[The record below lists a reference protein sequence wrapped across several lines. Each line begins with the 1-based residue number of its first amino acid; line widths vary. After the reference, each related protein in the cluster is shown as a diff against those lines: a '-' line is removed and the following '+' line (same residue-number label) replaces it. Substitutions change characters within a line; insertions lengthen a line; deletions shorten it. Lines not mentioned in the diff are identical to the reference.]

1 VERLSALDATFL
13 YFETPAQ
20 HQHVC
25 AVMVVDPSTVPG
37 GYNFE
42 KIKDHIAGRLHLLAP
57 FRRKLMSV
65 PFNLDH
71 PVWVETDDFDLDYH
85 VRRVGLPS
93 PGTEEQL
100 AELAADIASRQ
111 LDRSKPLWEMWVV
124 EGLENGHVA
133 IVGKMHH
140 STVDG
145 VSGANMMV
153 HLLDLEPGGTR
164 PPGPDDWQPERAPS
178 ELELLARA
186 VLQRIRRPAQLAMV
200 IPKTIGSV
208 ISFARM
214 RRSHDAGMPTPFT
227 APRTPFNVSITP
239 HRLIAFTQTS
249 LDDIKFVKRA
259 FGTTVNDVVL
269 AVCAGALRRYLEQL
283 GEVPTK
289 SLMAV
294 VPVSVRADED
304 KDVAGSNKVS
314 AMFTSLATD
323 IEDPVERLR
332 RIHTVNKGAKKEHN
346 AIGAGM
352 LQDWAKFA
360 APTTFSLA
368 ARLYSALN
376 LAERMAPV
384 HNLVISNVPGPP
396 FPLYFGGAKLVA
408 MYPLGPVFH
417 GAALNITVVSYQD
430 TVCWG
435 MIACRESL
443 PSLWDLAGAIPESLA
458 ELRKAAEATEPVTQS

>member
-1 VERLSALDATFL
+1 MERLSALDATFL
-13 YFETPAQ
+13 YFETSAQ

-37 GYNFE
+37 GYHYE
-42 KIKDHIAGRLHLLAP
+42 KIKEHIASRLHLLAP
-57 FRRKLMSV
+57 FRRKLMMV
-65 PFNLDH
+65 PLGLDH
-71 PVWVETDDFDLDYH
+71 PVWVETNDFDLDYH

-111 LDRSKPLWEMWVV
+111 LDRSKPLWEMWIV
-124 EGLENGHVA
+124 EGLENGMVA
-133 IVGKMHH
+133 LVGKMHH

-153 HLLDLEPGGTR
+153 HLLDLEPTGTR
-164 PPGPDDWQPERAPS
+164 PPPEGEWVPERAPS
-178 ELELLARA
+178 ELELFARGL
-186 VLQRIRRPAQLAMV
+186 VSRLRRPVQLATI

-208 ISFARM
+208 VGFVRA

-239 HRLIAFTQTS
+239 HRIVSFTRTP
-249 LDDIKFVKRA
+249 LEDIKIVKRA

-269 AVCAGALRRYLEQL
+269 AVAAGALRRYLEQL
-283 GEVPTK
+283 NELPSK

-294 VPVSVRADED
+294 VPVSVRTDEE
-304 KDVAGSNKVS
+304 KDIPGSNKVS

-323 IEDPVERLR
+323 IDDPVERLH
-332 RIHTVNKGAKKEHN
+332 RIAEVNKGAKEEHK

-368 ARLYSALN
+368 ARL
-376 LAERMAPV
+376 
-384 HNLVISNVPGPP
+384 
-396 FPLYFGGAKLVA
+396 
-408 MYPLGPVFH
+408 
-417 GAALNITVVSYQD
+417 
-430 TVCWG
+430 
-435 MIACRESL
+435 
-443 PSLWDLAGAIPESLA
+443 
-458 ELRKAAEATEPVTQS
+458 